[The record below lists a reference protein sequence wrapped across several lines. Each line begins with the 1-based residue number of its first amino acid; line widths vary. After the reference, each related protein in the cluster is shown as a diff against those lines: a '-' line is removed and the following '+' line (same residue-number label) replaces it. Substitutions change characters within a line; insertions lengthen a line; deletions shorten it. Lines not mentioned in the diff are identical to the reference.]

1 MSQTYSDKTRRAI
14 RKYGIEACIGAYNLH
29 RHEGWG
35 SRGISCEGGF
45 PILKTTRQ
53 ADAAIDAG
61 REIHVTAE
69 IVALCDYGVMIG
81 DRVEAGVGD
90 DHDTG
95 RVVRILTATTCEVA
109 WDSGVRTPAAIIDL
123 KRLEA

>member
-14 RKYGIEACIGAYNLH
+14 RKYGIEACVGAYNLH
-29 RHEGWG
+29 RHGGWG
-35 SRGISCEGGF
+35 ARGISCEGGF
-45 PILKTTRQ
+45 GVLKTTQQ
-53 ADAAIDAG
+53 ADAAINAG
-61 REIHVTAE
+61 REILYAE
-69 IVALCDYGVMIG
+69 VAPFFDHGVKSG

-109 WDSGVRTPAAIIDL
+109 WDSGVRTPAAFADL